1 MATVSTERGGIVG
14 SLQRA
19 GQFLV
24 AVNAEL
30 KKITWPT
37 REELIETTKRITL
50 LAVAIGVLIGLM
62 DWLLQTILVDGVAAL
77 TR

>member
-1 MATVSTERGGIVG
+1 MATVTTERGGLIG

-19 GQFLV
+19 GVFLT
-24 AVNAEL
+24 AVNLEL

-37 REELIETTKRITL
+37 KEELIETTKRITI
-50 LAVAIGVLIGLM
+50 LALAIGVLIGLM
-62 DWLLQTILVDGVAAL
+62 DWVLQKILVDGVAAL

>member
-1 MATVSTERGGIVG
+1 MNPLSWPEQTRAYVG
-14 SLQRA
+14 E
-19 GQFLV
+19 GQIEF
-24 AVNAEL
+24 
-30 KKITWPT
+30 KKVTWPT

-62 DWLLQTILVDGVAAL
+62 DWLLQIILVDGVAAL

>member
-1 MATVSTERGGIVG
+1 MAIVSTERGGIVG

-19 GQFLV
+19 GHFLV

-62 DWLLQTILVDGVAAL
+62 DWLLQIILVDGVAAL

>member
-1 MATVSTERGGIVG
+1 MAIVSTERGGIIG

-19 GQFLV
+19 GQFLTS
-24 AVNAEL
+24 VNAEL

-62 DWLLQTILVDGVAAL
+62 DWLLQIILVDGVAAL
-77 TR
+77 MR

>member
-1 MATVSTERGGIVG
+1 M
-14 SLQRA
+14 
-19 GQFLV
+19 V
-24 AVNAEL
+24 AVNLEL

-50 LAVAIGVLIGLM
+50 LALAIGVLIGLM
-62 DWLLQTILVDGVAAL
+62 DWVLQKILVDGVSAL

>member
-1 MATVSTERGGIVG
+1 MATVSTERGGIIG

-24 AVNAEL
+24 SVNAEL

-37 REELIETTKRITL
+37 REELVETTKRITL

-62 DWLLQTILVDGVAAL
+62 DWLLQIILVDGVAAL

>member
-1 MATVSTERGGIVG
+1 MATVSTERGGIIG
-14 SLQRA
+14 SLQRT

-62 DWLLQTILVDGVAAL
+62 DWLLQIILVDGVAAL

>member
-1 MATVSTERGGIVG
+1 MATESTERGGIVG
-14 SLQRA
+14 SLQRT
-19 GQFLV
+19 GHFLV
-24 AVNAEL
+24 AANAEL

-37 REELIETTKRITL
+37 RDELIETSKRITL

-62 DWLLQTILVDGVAAL
+62 DWFLQKILVDGVAAL

>member
-1 MATVSTERGGIVG
+1 MATVSTERGGIIG
-14 SLQRA
+14 SLQRT

-37 REELIETTKRITL
+37 REELVETTKRITL

-62 DWLLQTILVDGVAAL
+62 DWLLQIILVDGVAAL

>member
-1 MATVSTERGGIVG
+1 MATVSTERGGIIG

-62 DWLLQTILVDGVAAL
+62 DWLLQIILVDGVAAL
-77 TR
+77 MR

>member
-1 MATVSTERGGIVG
+1 MATVSTERGGVVG
-14 SLQRA
+14 SLRRS
-19 GQFLV
+19 GEFLT

-37 REELIETTKRITL
+37 REELIETTKRITI

-62 DWLLQTILVDGVAAL
+62 DWVLQKILVDGVAAL

>member
-14 SLQRA
+14 SLQRT
-19 GQFLV
+19 GHFLV

-37 REELIETTKRITL
+37 REELVETTKRITL

-62 DWLLQTILVDGVAAL
+62 DWLLQIILVDGVAAL

>member
-1 MATVSTERGGIVG
+1 MAIVSTERGGIIG

-62 DWLLQTILVDGVAAL
+62 DWLLQIILVDGVAAL
-77 TR
+77 MR

>member
-1 MATVSTERGGIVG
+1 MATVTTERGGLVG
-14 SLQRA
+14 WLQRT
-19 GQFLV
+19 GTFLV
-24 AVNAEL
+24 AANAEL

-37 REELIETTKRITL
+37 REELVETTKRITL

-62 DWLLQTILVDGVAAL
+62 DWVLQKILVDGVAAL

>member
-1 MATVSTERGGIVG
+1 MATVTAERGGFIG
-14 SLQRA
+14 WLQRT
-19 GQFLV
+19 GTFLV
-24 AVNAEL
+24 AANAEL

-37 REELIETTKRITL
+37 REELVETTKRITM

-62 DWLLQTILVDGVAAL
+62 DWVLQKILVDGVAAL

>member
-1 MATVSTERGGIVG
+1 MAIVSTERGGIIG

-62 DWLLQTILVDGVAAL
+62 DWFLQIILVDGVAAL
-77 TR
+77 MR

>member
-62 DWLLQTILVDGVAAL
+62 DWLLQIILVDGVAAL
-77 TR
+77 MR

>member
-1 MATVSTERGGIVG
+1 MATVAKERGGFIG
-14 SLQRA
+14 ALQRT
-19 GQFLV
+19 GTFLT

-37 REELIETTKRITL
+37 REELIETTKRITM
-50 LAVAIGVLIGLM
+50 LALAIGVLIGLM
-62 DWLLQTILVDGVAAL
+62 DWVLQKILVDGVAAL

>member
-19 GQFLV
+19 GHFLV

-37 REELIETTKRITL
+37 REELVETTKRITL

-62 DWLLQTILVDGVAAL
+62 DWLLQIILVDGVAAL

>member
-1 MATVSTERGGIVG
+1 MATAQVERGGIVG
-14 SLQRA
+14 TIQRVGA
-19 GQFLV
+19 FLT

-37 REELIETTKRITL
+37 RDELIETTKRITM

-62 DWLLQTILVDGVAAL
+62 DWVLQKILVDGVAAL

>member
-1 MATVSTERGGIVG
+1 MA
-14 SLQRA
+14 A
-19 GQFLV
+19 
-24 AVNAEL
+24 NAEL

-37 REELIETTKRITL
+37 RDELIETSKRITL

-62 DWLLQTILVDGVAAL
+62 DWFLQKILVDGVAAL

>member
-1 MATVSTERGGIVG
+1 MATVSTERGGIIG

-62 DWLLQTILVDGVAAL
+62 DWLLQIILVDGVAAL